1 MRALRYISGRGLA
14 VGVLG
19 RFTHYDELEDF
30 ALLGWMDGMERVE
43 WCFLFV
49 YVFCNYLSK
58 LLMVPLILFL

>member
-30 ALLGWMDGMERVE
+30 ALLGWME
-43 WCFLFV
+43 WNGWNGVFSFFV